1 MATPETAVGRL
12 PPQSLEAERG
22 VLGSMLLET
31 TAVATAITVL
41 RPEDFYRDAHRAIF
55 EATIQLF
62 EASEPIDLL
71 TLSECLGRNG
81 KLEIAGGLAYLTS
94 LVASVP
100 TAAHV
105 ERYAHLVRDQSLKRQ
120 VIRAGTEIVGR
131 GYDGQVSS
139 DELLDE
145 AEQMIFQIAQN
156 KTTRTYARLG
166 EVLEETIASFDR
178 IFESPEGITGIPTGF
193 RKLDE
198 LLGGLQPADLIVL
211 AARPSMG
218 KTAFALNLARN
229 AAIQQGVPTVVFSL
243 EMSKEQLATRLLCA
257 EGFINQN
264 NLRTGRLSDQEW
276 RNFAIAVER
285 LSSAPIYID
294 DTPGLTALDLRARSR
309 RLLAEHKIGFV
320 VIDYLQLME
329 SRSRHENRQQEISSI
344 SRSLKALARELRVPI
359 IALSQLSRAV
369 ESRQEKQPMLSDLR
383 ESGAIEQ
390 DADVVAFIYREDYYK
405 PDLPPEQQ
413 NVAEI
418 NIAKQRNGPTGRI
431 YLQFQKEYG
440 RFAPREGAEPA

>member
-22 VLGSMLLET
+22 VLGSMLLEAQ
-31 TAVATAITVL
+31 AVATAITVL

-55 EATIQLF
+55 ESMIDLF
-62 EASEPIDLL
+62 EGSEPIDLL
-71 TLSECLGRNG
+71 TLSERLGRNG

-94 LVASVP
+94 LAASVP

-105 ERYAHLVRDQSLKRQ
+105 ERYAQLVRDQSVKRQ
-120 VIRAGTEIVGR
+120 IIRAGTEIVGR
-131 GYDGQVSS
+131 GYEAQVSS
-139 DELLDE
+139 DDLLDE
-145 AEQMIFQIAQN
+145 AEQLIFRIAEN
-156 KTTRTYARLG
+156 RTIRTYVRLG

-178 IFESPEGITGIPTGF
+178 VFESEEGITGIPTGF

-198 LLGGLQPADLIVL
+198 LLGGLQPADLIVI

-229 AAIQQGVPTVVFSL
+229 AAMLQAVPTAVFSL
-243 EMSKEQLATRLLCA
+243 EMSKEQLATRLLCS

-264 NLRTGRLSDQEW
+264 NLRTGKLSDQEW
-276 RNFAIAVER
+276 RNFAIAVDR
-285 LSSAPIYID
+285 LSTAPIFID
-294 DTPGLTALDLRARSR
+294 DSPGLTALDLRARAR
-309 RLLAEHKIGFV
+309 RLMAEHKIGLIL
-320 VIDYLQLME
+320 IDYLQLME

-344 SRSLKALARELRVPI
+344 SRSLKALARELKVPI
-359 IALSQLSRAV
+359 VALSQLSRAV

-405 PDLPPEQQ
+405 TDLPAEQQ
-413 NVAEI
+413 NIAEI
-418 NIAKQRNGPTGRI
+418 NVAKQRNGPTGRV
-431 YLQFQKEYG
+431 YLHFQREYG
-440 RFAPREGAEPA
+440 RFAAREGAEPA

>member
-1 MATPETAVGRL
+1 MSTPETAVGRL
-12 PPQSLEAERG
+12 PPQSLDAERG

-31 TAVATAITVL
+31 MAVATAITVL
-41 RPEDFYRDAHRAIF
+41 RPEDFYRDAHRAVF
-55 EATIQLF
+55 EAMVNLF

-71 TLSECLGRNG
+71 TLSERLGRNG
-81 KLEIAGGLAYLTS
+81 KLEMAGGLAYLTS
-94 LVASVP
+94 LAAGVP

-131 GYDGQVSS
+131 GYESQVTS
-139 DELLDE
+139 DDLLDE
-145 AEQMIFQIAQN
+145 AEQLIFQIAQN

-166 EVLEETIASFDR
+166 EVLESTISSFDR
-178 IFESPEGITGIPTGF
+178 IYDSAQGITGIPTGF
-193 RKLDE
+193 PKLDE
-198 LLGGLQPADLIVL
+198 ILGGLQPADLIVI

-218 KTAFALNLARN
+218 KTAFALNVARN
-229 AAIQQGVPTVVFSL
+229 AAITHDVPTIVFSL

-264 NLRTGRLSDQEW
+264 NLRTGKLSDQEW

-285 LSSAPIYID
+285 LSNAPIFID
-294 DTPGLTALDLRARSR
+294 DSPGLTALDVRARSR
-309 RLLAEHKIGFV
+309 RLLAEHKIGLV
-320 VIDYLQLME
+320 LIDYLQLME
-329 SRSRHENRQQEISSI
+329 ARGRHENRQQEISAI
-344 SRSLKALARELRVPI
+344 SRSLKALARELKVPI
-359 IALSQLSRAV
+359 VALSQLSRAV

-413 NVAEI
+413 NIAEI
-418 NIAKQRNGPTGRI
+418 NVAKQRNGPTGRV
-431 YLQFQKEYG
+431 YLHFQREFG
-440 RFAPREGAEPA
+440 RFAGREGAEPA